1 MIISKDPNQTEQKTI
16 LDDSAAIYQKRE
28 EKSERQKFSEMK
40 TFSDKI
46 KYIRMYYLAKVLGI
60 TTVLALVISVIYT
73 MVKPKPECVLR
84 IAFVNSQFSDEITE
98 EMEQDFIN
106 SDYFTL
112 GEMEELIFDG
122 TTYRMN
128 SVDYT
133 AQMALSTHI
142 MAGDID
148 MMIAPESYFL
158 DYAFNSTFGNLE
170 QILPQKLKDKV
181 EGQTFSCKLRQDD
194 EEYEDATG
202 DEYFVGVY
210 IENTAF
216 WDKYKI
222 HDYNKEPL
230 VAGIVISSEHKD
242 NAIAYLNYLF
252 QN

>member
-28 EKSERQKFSEMK
+28 KKSERQKFSEMK

-60 TTVLALVISVIYT
+60 AAVLALVISVIYT

-84 IAFVNSQFSDEITE
+84 IAFVNSQFSDEITD

-128 SVDYT
+128 SIDYT

-170 QILPQKLKDKV
+170 QILPQDLKDKV
-181 EGQTFSCKLRQDD
+181 EGQTFFCKLRQDD
-194 EEYEDATG
+194 EEYENATG

-230 VAGIVISSEHKD
+230 VAGIVISSKHKD

-252 QN
+252 HN